1 VTFCRR
7 PDVCNAGRGGTI
19 DATMNSIA
27 SIALS
32 GLQAAQTQLSS
43 SAHNVANA
51 MTPGFRR
58 QLVAQQAVD
67 GGGVSTTLE
76 RAPQAGEALAEDIV
90 TMKLAGHLFTANLKV
105 LQTQDRMLGTLL
117 DEHA

>member
-1 VTFCRR
+1 MH
-7 PDVCNAGRGGTI
+7 
-19 DATMNSIA
+19 ATMNSIA

-43 SAHNVANA
+43 SAHNIANA

-58 QLVAQQAVD
+58 QVVAPQAAV
-67 GGGVSTTLE
+67 GGGVTTTLE
-76 RAPQAGEALAEDIV
+76 RSPIVGDALAEDIV
-90 TMKLAGHLFTANLKV
+90 SMKLAEHLFTANLKV
-105 LQTQDRMLGTLL
+105 LQTQDRLLGSLL